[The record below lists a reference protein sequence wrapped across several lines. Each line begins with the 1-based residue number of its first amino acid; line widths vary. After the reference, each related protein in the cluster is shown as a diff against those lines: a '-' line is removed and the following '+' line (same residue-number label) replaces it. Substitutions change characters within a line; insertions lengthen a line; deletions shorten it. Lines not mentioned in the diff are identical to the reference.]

1 MALNWLL
8 QRQSLVIPIIGAR
21 RATQIQDNLKCLDW
35 QLTSEQIA
43 NLDEATKIELG
54 FPHIFWRTTSPGRSF
69 SVEPKPASI
78 RFVGSRKPSRH
89 HHRERAAVCA

>member
-43 NLDEATKIELG
+43 KLDEATKIELG
-54 FPHIFWRTTSPGRSF
+54 F
-69 SVEPKPASI
+69 
-78 RFVGSRKPSRH
+78 RH
-89 HHRERAAVCA
+89 DLLANDFTRQILFGGTQTAIDNHHA